1 MVKSGTFLSF
11 LMESTSHAGR
21 SPLVNW
27 LMKGSMIHSPRM
39 RRLARVPLAFA
50 IGLLFLSLAAA
61 PAVARTRGS
70 SKRAPAHGKSG
81 AAASTTKAGF
91 PSIQAESAIIVDLD
105 SGEELYSKNPD
116 QVRAIASVGKLFLAL
131 AVRGKNLPLEG
142 ATTIQEE
149 DRKFASGGA
158 RSRLPVGKTF
168 ANRDLLRAML
178 IQSDN
183 RACTAVG
190 RGAGLEP
197 TALIAAM
204 NDVARGLGLKRTT
217 FSDPSGLKGN
227 VSTAR
232 EVLAGLRA
240 ALADPVIAEIL
251 QTPTFVVHSLDK
263 RPVEVEYTTTDIAL
277 RSEKR
282 FPILG
287 GKTGYTDEAKYCLA
301 IAAKIDGRRVGMV
314 FLGADGKLTRFGD
327 FNRGVAWL
335 LAGGEKRVLA
345 DKGLPT
351 ATPTDPK

>member
-1 MVKSGTFLSF
+1 ML
-11 LMESTSHAGR
+11 
-21 SPLVNW
+21 
-27 LMKGSMIHSPRM
+27 
-39 RRLARVPLAFA
+39 RLARPSLLIAVGFLA
-50 IGLLFLSLAAA
+50 LTLAGA
-61 PAVARTRGS
+61 PAFARTRQS
-70 SKRAPAHGKSG
+70 SKRATSHGKSSG
-81 AAASTTKAGF
+81 TPTTTKTGL
-91 PSIQAESAIIVDLD
+91 PNVQADAAIIVDMD
-105 SGEELYSKNPD
+105 SGEELFSKNPD

-168 ANRDLLRAML
+168 SNKDLLRAML

-197 TALIAAM
+197 TALISAM
-204 NDVARGLGLKRTT
+204 NDVARALGLRKTS
-217 FSDPSGLKGN
+217 FSDPSGLNGN

-232 EVLAGLRA
+232 EVMVGLKA

-251 QTPTFVVHSLDK
+251 QTPTFTVRSLDK
-263 RPVEVEYTTTDIAL
+263 RPVDIEYTSTDIAL
-277 RSEKR
+277 RTEKR

-335 LAGGEKRVLA
+335 LAGRDKKVLA
-345 DKGLPT
+345 DKGAAAEAPA
-351 ATPTDPK
+351 ATPTTAATATATK